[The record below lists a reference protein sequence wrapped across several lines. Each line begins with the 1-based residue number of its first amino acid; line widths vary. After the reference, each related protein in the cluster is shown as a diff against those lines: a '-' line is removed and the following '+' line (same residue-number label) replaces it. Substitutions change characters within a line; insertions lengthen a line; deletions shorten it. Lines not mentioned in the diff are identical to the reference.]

1 MSRKTRNI
9 VKREL
14 RDSDRVVFY
23 SFLSNTT
30 GRIIELEEHINS
42 MIMSSLP
49 YNTVKAKASDL
60 AKFYDYFMEAS
71 VVMHSNEYANAI
83 NKNRVIAA
91 SHELRSTLTLI
102 FQGYASFLLDGKQS
116 KNPLAR
122 ICAENLDSTPL
133 ARASVSRMI
142 SSLCDFVSASNAL
155 EHSLQ
160 QQRKLDGLL
169 NVDQGLTAV
178 GQQLGKVRHLSQR
191 ERMALIQ
198 NSYMASCIS
207 GGAKVTTIKNFFKLP
222 PAPKSDDDKYFP
234 LECVG
239 QFLASIKSK
248 RDRAIFALC
257 FGGGLRISE
266 AASIRFKDLDI
277 VNWRVKLHDKTT
289 ISYLESVNYT
299 NSSGKPVDHFS
310 VHLIE
315 PFKTFFFEEL
325 LRYLEDERPEMESEY
340 VFLQGRG
347 VKNKLT
353 EELVYNPFYY
363 SKESTISEAWKK
375 YLVAAGLTDERFD
388 KLGTHSMR
396 HFYAVFLRNFAPRKN
411 GSQGYSDDEVRYYM
425 RHSTLKSTKIY
436 AKETFEKMAQQ
447 IEETN
452 KALTKHETAFY
463 ERGTANKFSMIE
475 NKGENL

>member
-1 MSRKTRNI
+1 MPRKTKNI

-14 RDSDRVVFY
+14 RDSDGVVFY
-23 SFLSNTT
+23 SFMSNTT

-42 MIMSSLP
+42 MILNSLP

-60 AKFYDYFMEAS
+60 AKFYDYFIEAS
-71 VVMHSNEYANAI
+71 VVMHSDKYEKAVNE
-83 NKNRVIAA
+83 NRAIAA

-102 FQGYASFLLDGKQS
+102 FQGYISFLLDGKKS

-122 ICAENLDSTPL
+122 ICAENLDISPL

-160 QQRKLDGLL
+160 RQRKVGRLI
-169 NVDQGLTAV
+169 NVEQGLTAV
-178 GQQLGKVRHLSQR
+178 GQQLGKVRNLSQR
-191 ERMALIQ
+191 ERTALIK
-198 NSYMASCIS
+198 NSYLASCIS

-222 PAPKSDDDKYFP
+222 PASKSDQDKYFP
-234 LECVG
+234 FECVG

-248 RDRAIFALC
+248 RDRAIYALC

-266 AASIRFKDLDI
+266 AASIRFKDLD
-277 VNWRVKLHDKTT
+277 VVKWRVKLHDKVTT
-289 ISYLESVNYT
+289 TYLESVNYT
-299 NSSGKPVDHFS
+299 NASGKPVDHYA

-315 PFKTFFFEEL
+315 PFKTFFFNEL
-325 LRYLEDERPEMESEY
+325 FLYLENERPNMKSEY

-347 VKNKLT
+347 VKNKFT
-353 EELVYNPFYY
+353 EELVYNPFYH
-363 SKESTISEAWKK
+363 SKESTICEAWNKS
-375 YLVAAGLTDERFD
+375 LIRAGLTDKRFD

-396 HFYAVFLRNFAPRKN
+396 HFYAVFMRNFAPRQD
-411 GSQGYSDDEVRYYM
+411 GGQGYSDDEVQYFM
-425 RHSTLKSTKIY
+425 RHSSLKSTKIY

-447 IEETN
+447 INETN
-452 KALTKHETAFY
+452 NALMKYETAFY
-463 ERGTANKFSMIE
+463 EGSIANKLSMIE
-475 NKGENL
+475 KQSKNS